1 MLKKMDNVEENGQSL
16 LPKCE
21 ICKKGGKFIPMKP
34 MGSITANNGRVQFT
48 TKMIQM
54 MRMTPPNNVITFS
67 GLILDTHS

>member
-1 MLKKMDNVEENGQSL
+1 MLKKMVKADYPSV
-16 LPKCE
+16 KYV
-21 ICKKGGKFIPMKP
+21 KKGGKFIPMKP